1 MTRQQA
7 EALVSWLMDSA
18 AGIAYGQASLTVI
31 KHDGQVRLIEKSF
44 IEKEQVPPVQGAA
57 HD

>member
-7 EALVSWLMDSA
+7 EALIDWLMDSA
-18 AGIAYGQASLTVI
+18 AAVAYGSISLTI
-31 KHDGQVRLIEKSF
+31 TKHDGQVRLIEKTCT
-44 IEKEQVPPVQGAA
+44 EKTQPTPSGAA